1 MLSFNDAEEQIV
13 NKILD
18 SLATMDFQQI
28 NFSAES
34 VLSFSNITI
43 YPQECR
49 IKINGESLTLSRR
62 QFALLYLLARNVGR
76 ILTKEQ
82 IYSHVWN
89 EIVPINVDETIRY
102 HISEIRK
109 KLNELADIDCIETVW
124 GIGYRFKESK

>member
-43 YPQECR
+43 YPQEC
-49 IKINGESLTLSRR
+49 SRR

>member
-1 MLSFNDAEEQIV
+1 M
-13 NKILD
+13 
-18 SLATMDFQQI
+18 
-28 NFSAES
+28 
-34 VLSFSNITI
+34 
-43 YPQECR
+43 
-49 IKINGESLTLSRR
+49 
-62 QFALLYLLARNVGR
+62 
-76 ILTKEQ
+76 TKEQ